1 MIIEISL
8 ATGSRAGAASN
19 VQVASTTHVDVAD
32 PRWQTSL
39 VDTVAYQAQE
49 GARRLVAE
57 LTPALPAYE
66 TPFTP
71 LADIAPRISPARS

>member
-8 ATGSRAGAASN
+8 ASASHQGAASD
-19 VQVASTTHVDVAD
+19 VQVASSTHVDIAD

-57 LTPALPAYE
+57 LRPALPATE
-66 TPFTP
+66 TAFTP